1 MQSGYAPSSHLAEG
15 VGLVALTN
23 SRSVDLLTPDTW
35 RGGPTTAGSDNTEVG
50 VGWRRNSMSA
60 VVGYVR
66 ENANS
71 EPGAFTNEGEGRF
84 KSRAMMGMG
93 FALHY

>member
-1 MQSGYAPSSHLAEG
+1 M
-15 VGLVALTN
+15 ALT
-23 SRSVDLLTPDTW
+23 SGRSVDLLTPDTW
-35 RGGPTTAGSDNTEVG
+35 RNGPTTAGSDNTEVG
-50 VGWRRNSMSA
+50 LGWRRDRMSA

-66 ENANS
+66 ETSNS
-71 EPGAFTNEGEGRF
+71 DPGAFANEGGGRF